1 MRQRHSRDERWCF
14 VVRQTDQPQTVG
26 VLTSRHKEAWMFL
39 SCTAWPVRY
48 VTIRFFEHVEA
59 LCLSNICFYGVDML
73 GLYRTIEDMSKKS
86 SKYEIRFL
94 RLNSIEN
101 IHITYMLIYFTTSW
115 KLNWNINFA
124 HFIKFLCVGFD
135 YEMTFNWF
143 YQIKVEMKFAKIS
156 DLELIS
162 SMDDESFLT
171 KITDLVLI

>member
-39 SCTAWPVRY
+39 SCTAWSVRY

-86 SKYEIRFL
+86 SKYEIRFS
-94 RLNSIEN
+94 RLNWKHSKYLYAN
-101 IHITYMLIYFTTSW
+101 MIHDFLKI
-115 KLNWNINFA
+115 KLKHKFFSFHKVSLCRFWLWNDI
-124 HFIKFLCVGFD
+124 
-135 YEMTFNWF
+135 
-143 YQIKVEMKFAKIS
+143 
-156 DLELIS
+156 
-162 SMDDESFLT
+162 
-171 KITDLVLI
+171 